1 MEACGELAPAH
12 QGVAHATELA
22 FVFGNPRWL
31 GPWPEYQEL
40 SERMMEMW
48 IAFAHDGTPNN
59 KNREKLWPAYG
70 SRGEQGSNLVLQT
83 EEQGEL
89 QVEGDT
95 GYVAVGGEGIV
106 DEVGV
111 EEACSVGE
119 LESDWII

>member
-1 MEACGELAPAH
+1 VEACGELAPAH

-31 GPWPEYQEL
+31 GPWPEYREL

-83 EEQGEL
+83 GEQGEL

-95 GYVAVGGEGIV
+95 WRLEGR
-106 DEVGV
+106 
-111 EEACSVGE
+111 E
-119 LESDWII
+119 LLTKWARRRHVQLENWKVIG